1 MQEVS
6 MDNTTNEP
14 AYDCVLVFAEWW
26 IVPVSGV
33 GIVVALAF
41 IAWGLGL

>member
-1 MQEVS
+1 MS
-6 MDNTTNEP
+6 SATNEP

-26 IVPVSGV
+26 TIPLSILGM
-33 GIVVALAF
+33 VAVLAF